1 MGWGSKSYPF
11 SPEGRARFERD
22 ERRRQDNKA
31 KAAAAAKAAAKKVKS
46 AARKAADRNTK
57 PSGSLWG

>member
-11 SPEGRARFERD
+11 SSEGRARFERD

-31 KAAAAAKAAAKKVKS
+31 KAAAAAKAAAEKAKS

-57 PSGSLWG
+57 PSGSFWG

>member
-1 MGWGSKSYPF
+1 MAWGSKSYPF
-11 SPEGRARFERD
+11 SSEGRARFERD

-31 KAAAAAKAAAKKVKS
+31 KAAKAAKDAAEKAKS

-57 PSGSLWG
+57 PSGSFWG